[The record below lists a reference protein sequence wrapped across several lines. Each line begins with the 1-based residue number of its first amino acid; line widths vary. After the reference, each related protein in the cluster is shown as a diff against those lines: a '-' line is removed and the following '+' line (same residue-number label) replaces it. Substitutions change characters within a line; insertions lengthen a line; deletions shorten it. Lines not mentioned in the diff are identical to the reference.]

1 MPGRVRIKPVRDAT
15 KDLKYISDYLE
26 EWKGEEYVRP
36 IAAHQSRYAMIEMLV
51 RFPIE
56 KLDSEIIRYDGGT
69 KSAEDNGDGEQEA
82 VDHQDEDGESG
93 DDS

>member
-1 MPGRVRIKPVRDAT
+1 
-15 KDLKYISDYLE
+15 
-26 EWKGEEYVRP
+26 
-36 IAAHQSRYAMIEMLV
+36 MIEMLV
-51 RFPIE
+51 RFAIE